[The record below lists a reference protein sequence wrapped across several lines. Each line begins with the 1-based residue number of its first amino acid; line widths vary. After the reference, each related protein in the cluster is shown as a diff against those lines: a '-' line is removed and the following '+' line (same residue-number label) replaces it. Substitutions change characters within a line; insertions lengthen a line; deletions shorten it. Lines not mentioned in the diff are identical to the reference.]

1 MFNSSTCLTLR
12 KYLQLLKKNRRQLKK
27 EARQKNRFG
36 NEKLVRIPSRQNLG
50 NPSNLLI
57 IDEQTKSLNDDD
69 KNNHKDV
76 SIYTKKKNDLSQ
88 RITSAI
94 RKSNEEVPHMYMSNS
109 FVKIDDTAKIWWRPL
124 IQDDV
129 SGPEIER
136 CFQSYRN
143 KYSSIL
149 KRYMR
154 LKKAPKLIFIRND
167 LANDGILNVL
177 ENLEIEM
184 KLKQQQQQQE
194 KKDTDEISW
203 DFNILLYLMDQ
214 VPDQWSRTTDW
225 AKDVDAFDKCLVCE
239 I

>member
-36 NEKLVRIPSRQNLG
+36 NEKLVRIPSRQNLE

-57 IDEQTKSLNDDD
+57 IDEQTKSLTDDD

-109 FVKIDDTAKIWWRPL
+109 FVKIDDIIVSDNLKTAKIWWRPL

-154 LKKAPKLIFIRND
+154 LKKAPKLIFMRND

-194 KKDTDEISW
+194 KND
-203 DFNILLYLMDQ
+203 
-214 VPDQWSRTTDW
+214 
-225 AKDVDAFDKCLVCE
+225 DKNL
-239 I
+239 IGTN